1 MFIKETT
8 QDTSFLKKKSINC
21 NGKLLKLDEPLI
33 MGVLN
38 LTPDSFFDGGK
49 YCSEEK
55 ITEHVLFLIKNGA
68 HIIDLG
74 GYSSRSGAIEISY
87 DEEKKRVLPVIKLL
101 KKLFPEIVISIDT
114 FRSKIAEDAIKSGAS
129 IVNDISAGDLDSK
142 MLELIAELQVPFVA
156 MHMQGNPKTMQ
167 KKPNYQNVTI
177 DILNYFD
184 KKINLLHQKGAHD
197 VIIDPGFG
205 FGKTVE
211 NNFTLLKN
219 LHCFDWFGLPILV
232 GLSRKSMIT
241 KPLQINS
248 SEALNGTTALN
259 SFALM
264 KGANILRVHDAKEA
278 KETIELYKMMQ
289 KS

>member
-21 NGKLLKLDEPLI
+21 NGKLLKLDEPLV

-55 ITEHVLFLIKNGA
+55 IIEHVLFLIKNGA
-68 HIIDLG
+68 DIIDLG
-74 GYSSRSGAIEISY
+74 GYSSRPGAIEISY
-87 DEEKKRVLPVIKLL
+87 DEEKKRVLPILKLL

-142 MLELIAELQVPFVA
+142 MLELIADLQVPFVA
-156 MHMQGNPKTMQ
+156 MHMQGTPKTMQ
-167 KKPNYQNVTI
+167 EKPNYQNVTI

-184 KKINLLHQKGAHD
+184 KKINLLNQKGVHD

-219 LHCFDWFGLPILV
+219 LHCFGWFGLPLLV

-264 KGANILRVHDAKEA
+264 KGANILRVHDVKEA
-278 KETIELYKMMQ
+278 KETIELYKLMQ